1 VASTVGRG
9 TTVTLFLPRT
19 DESPMHLKSAAMDI
33 AGGAGRPT
41 VVDGPST
48 PVGSILL
55 VEDDDEVATL
65 VTEMLQELGYR
76 VTRAGSADS
85 ALGALANE
93 RHVDLVLSD
102 IMMPGSMNGLG
113 LAREVRLRRPGL
125 PVLLM
130 SGYAGAVIDS
140 AQEENIGVLRK
151 PYNINELETAL
162 REAVERR
169 VPTP

>member
-1 VASTVGRG
+1 
-9 TTVTLFLPRT
+9 
-19 DESPMHLKSAAMDI
+19 
-33 AGGAGRPT
+33 
-41 VVDGPST
+41 
-48 PVGSILL
+48 

-85 ALGALANE
+85 ALGALANA

-113 LAREVRLRRPGL
+113 LARELKLRRPGL
-125 PVLLM
+125 PVLLT

-140 AQEENIGVLRK
+140 ALDENIGVLRK
-151 PYNINELETAL
+151 PYDIRELDAAL
-162 REAVERR
+162 RGAVERR
-169 VPTP
+169 VPT